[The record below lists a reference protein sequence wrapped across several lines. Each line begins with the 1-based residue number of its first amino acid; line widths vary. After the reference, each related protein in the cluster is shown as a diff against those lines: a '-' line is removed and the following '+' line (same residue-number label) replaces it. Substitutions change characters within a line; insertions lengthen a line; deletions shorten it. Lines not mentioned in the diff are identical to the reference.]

1 MVNALDQM
9 MRTAMAQRF
18 SRRGFFKGPVVA
30 GAGALALGAL
40 GGSFGAL
47 SVAAGPLDSD
57 VEILNYALTLEHLES
72 AAYKAVNSLGILT
85 GPAATYFQAFGMHEA
100 AHVDAITAA
109 IKQLGGTPVQPQ
121 QYNFSSV
128 PKDQAGIVMFFQT
141 VEAVG
146 ASAYLGAAP
155 SIKNPDILEAAL
167 SIHAVEAEH
176 ASAFAALAA
185 PGTNLFAPDAF
196 AMPRTPDQVIQIV
209 TPFFMTAAP
218 APASGGASVP
228 SGPPRTGGGGESSFI
243 RRLGDG

>member
-30 GAGALALGAL
+30 GAGALAIGAL
-40 GGSFGAL
+40 GSGFGAL

-57 VEILNYALTLEHLES
+57 LEILNYALTLEHLEA

-85 GPAATYFQAFGMHEA
+85 GRAATYFQAFGAHEA
-100 AHVDAITAA
+100 AHVDAVTAA
-109 IKQLGGTPVQPQ
+109 IKQLGGTPVQPAN
-121 QYNFSSV
+121 YNFSSV
-128 PKDQAGIVMFFQT
+128 PKDQAGIVQFFQN
-141 VEAVG
+141 VESVG

-176 ASAFAALAA
+176 TSAFADLVA
-185 PGTNLFAPDAF
+185 PGTDLFAPEAF
-196 AMPRTPDQVIQIV
+196 ATPRTPAQVMQIV
-209 TPFFMTAAP
+209 APFFMTGAP
-218 APASGGASVP
+218 VP